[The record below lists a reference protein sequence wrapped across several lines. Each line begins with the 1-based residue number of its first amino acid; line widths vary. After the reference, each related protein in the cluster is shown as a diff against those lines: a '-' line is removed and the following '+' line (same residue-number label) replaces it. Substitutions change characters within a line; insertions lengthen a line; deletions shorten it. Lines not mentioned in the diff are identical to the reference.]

1 MFGFFKNLFG
11 GSSEK
16 LSEALKNGAIL
27 VDVRSQGE
35 FSMGNVKGSVNIPL
49 DRISGQINKL
59 KKDKTIIVF
68 CASGMRSSQA
78 KSILNRNGF
87 NNVINGGGWVSV
99 QSAVEKNK

>member
-1 MFGFFKNLFG
+1 MLGLLKNLFG

-16 LSEALKNGAIL
+16 LSEVIKNGAIL

-35 FSMGNVKGSVNIPL
+35 FSMGSVKGAVNIPL
-49 DRISGQINKL
+49 DRLSSQLGKL
-59 KKDKTIIVF
+59 KKDKTIVVF

-87 NNVINGGGWVSV
+87 ENVINGGGWRSV
-99 QSAVEKNK
+99 QSSVESSK

>member
-99 QSAVEKNK
+99 QSAIEKNK

>member
-1 MFGFFKNLFG
+1 MLGLLKNLFG

-16 LSEALKNGAIL
+16 LSEVIKNGAVL

-35 FSMGNVKGSVNIPL
+35 FASGNVKGSVNIPL
-49 DRISGQINKL
+49 DKLLSQLGKL
-59 KKDKTIIVF
+59 KKDKTIVVF

-87 NNVINGGGWVSV
+87 ENVINGGGWRSV
-99 QSAVEKNK
+99 QSAVEKNR